1 MNLQPTWYNG
11 VNKSVW
17 NIGRIYDKLF
27 FISLWSSSVKIVD
40 VACIVGLQK
49 KKNPNKHKSKTCSR
63 KRVIGRL
70 SDPSMFKEYQCLF
83 ILVLP
88 TRSQNLPKENAA
100 NKNKKQSKERKKS
113 ETFQQHLEP
122 IHHSSC
128 LWTATLRRVPKASP
142 PPATRSLARSPTR
155 TEAAAPASE
164 TPHGRSALPEPK

>member
-1 MNLQPTWYNG
+1 M
-11 VNKSVW
+11 
-17 NIGRIYDKLF
+17 
-27 FISLWSSSVKIVD
+27 ISCFSSLYGPPVLKQSTLLVLWD
-40 VACIVGLQK
+40 YR